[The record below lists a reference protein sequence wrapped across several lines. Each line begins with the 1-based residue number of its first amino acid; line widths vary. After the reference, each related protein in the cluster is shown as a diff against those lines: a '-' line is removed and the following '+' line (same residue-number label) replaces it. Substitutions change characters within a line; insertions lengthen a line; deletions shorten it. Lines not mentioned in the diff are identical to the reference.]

1 MAETE
6 KIDSLLR
13 VFLWGQAFQLD
24 QEFPVKDKQLDKRP
38 GSAWLNTL
46 KPLD

>member
-1 MAETE
+1 MAEI
-6 KIDSLLR
+6 KKGLLLR

-38 GSAWLNTL
+38 GSVLLNTF